1 MESGRLLFTKFL
13 KGELLSRPPF
23 VPLVRGLPS
32 RVDGMPFETLTSDPT
47 LWANSLLKTTELF
60 GFDGVVAGFHF
71 SLLAEA
77 CGCQIVWEED
87 RPVVLLPASGQL
99 HEQPELQG
107 RMRNALEATSR
118 VFQMCRS
125 ERACIAAVTGPATL
139 ASQVFGRDQ
148 GPTRVK
154 EVKHLAVR
162 VTEAFCRTRPDV
174 LIFMEGRPLALAD
187 LTPAYRRTYQTLKNI
202 VSYYNIHAG
211 LYLQGYRPDNLKA
224 FSSLKMDLYVLGPSL
239 DGSLPGLADLQELGA
254 EALGFGLGLPLNDFE
269 KSKEIIEEGR
279 EIYRFRRG
287 QGFFFTSHGPV
298 TREVDLEALHKL
310 VDEIHRISL

>member
-1 MESGRLLFTKFL
+1 M
-13 KGELLSRPPF
+13 
-23 VPLVRGLPS
+23 PLVRGLPA

-77 CGCQIVWEED
+77 CGCRIVWEKD
-87 RPVVLLPASGQL
+87 RPVVLLPSSGRL

-107 RMRNALEATSR
+107 RMRNTLEVTSR
-118 VFQMCRS
+118 VFQTCRS
-125 ERACIAAVTGPATL
+125 DRACIAAMTGPVTL
-139 ASQVFGRDQ
+139 ASQVFGREE
-148 GPTRVK
+148 GPSRVN
-154 EVKHLAVR
+154 EVKHLALR

-174 LIFMEGRPLALAD
+174 LIFMEGRPLALAE

-211 LYLQGYRPDNLKA
+211 LYLQGYRLDNLKA

-239 DGSLPGLADLQELGA
+239 DGGLPGLSELRELGS
-254 EALGFGLGLPLNDFE
+254 EALGFGLGLPLNDVE

-279 EIYRFRRG
+279 QIYRLRRG
-287 QGFFFTSHGPV
+287 QGLFFTSHGPV
-298 TREVDLEALHKL
+298 TREVDLETLHEL
-310 VDEIHRISL
+310 VGEIHRISL